1 MRRPGRAVDP
11 QREAA
16 VEQTARI
23 IGEALGAPVESLAG
37 LNPTDQARPIA
48 DLLHA
53 ESASASGGV
62 IVLVGHLPFL
72 DRLVSVLIV
81 GTATG
86 TPDPVPEAGLVK
98 LVPKDNASGFAVSWI
113 LPPDLV
119 ADSFVR

>member
-37 LNPTDQARPIA
+37 LNPTDPARPIA

-53 ESASASGGV
+53 ESASGSGGG

-81 GTATG
+81 GQQQAH
-86 TPDPVPEAGLVK
+86 PIRFQNAGLVK